1 MALDCG
7 LRVHLRR
14 APFVAASCPPMP
26 ALACMRHARRIAGVA
41 LPVPFHV
48 PLPCNGN
55 GACVLDLLRL
65 LRGPLARG
73 APSALRRWT
82 SRRPPESSAG
92 SCLRAPERRAATH
105 SHCQV
110 DIGNRLSGISC
121 SALPLSSFSTRLVS
135 YWGVAQGFRSLLAV
149 MSCELLASSAYIFM
163 GALGAAASSWLAIR
177 SAGLE
182 TEKQIRQCIG
192 EEVAKL
198 LRERAKETSETV
210 ADITM
215 QPCKEAVDRFEDSFS
230 LRLEEHRQA
239 IDRVVALLSDGGP
252 ALEARRTRC
261 EEFLAVLAKEQKKL
275 IDAQGD
281 LLRRATTATAR

>member
-1 MALDCG
+1 MIYYAHDVVFWRI
-7 LRVHLRR
+7 RVIYTPAPAYTHLNEKLQRQ
-14 APFVAASCPPMP
+14 M
-26 ALACMRHARRIAGVA
+26 
-41 LPVPFHV
+41 
-48 PLPCNGN
+48 
-55 GACVLDLLRL
+55 
-65 LRGPLARG
+65 
-73 APSALRRWT
+73 
-82 SRRPPESSAG
+82 
-92 SCLRAPERRAATH
+92 
-105 SHCQV
+105 